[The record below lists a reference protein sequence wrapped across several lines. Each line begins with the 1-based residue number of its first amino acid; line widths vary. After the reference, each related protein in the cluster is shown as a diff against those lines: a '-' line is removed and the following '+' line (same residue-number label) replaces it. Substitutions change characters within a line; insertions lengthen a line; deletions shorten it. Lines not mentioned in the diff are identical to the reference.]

1 MPKLSYQYH
10 GNERRNVSECQALP
24 DGSYPKEFGEYE
36 PTEHEHEERR
46 RAMRAA
52 GAALDYRSA
61 AALDVVEGM
70 FAAEYE
76 DMLIS
81 KAPSDAVG
89 LDCLV
94 ILHLRTRA
102 ASSSLSLA
110 TRSTT

>member
-1 MPKLSYQYH
+1 MSQ
-10 GNERRNVSECQALP
+10 CQALP
-24 DGSYPKEFGEYE
+24 DDSYPKEFGMYE

-76 DMLIS
+76 DMLIA

-89 LDCLV
+89 PDCLLIV
-94 ILHLRTRA
+94 HLCTRA
-102 ASSSLSLA
+102 AYSSLAWPLVP
-110 TRSTT
+110 